1 MRGIESGFGLCY
13 DGNRREKTGFHMEL
27 RENIIQCAVS
37 CFEKDGLHFTMND
50 IAKNMHIAKKTIYSL
65 FETKE
70 DLLCAMLDTGFA
82 KIHADKKRILESSLE
97 LPEKLEQVMIAM
109 PDQYSL
115 LDFRRLNELEGK
127 YPKAYALLISHLEN
141 DWEPVNSL
149 IEEGIR
155 QGVLQDISIPL
166 FRSIFTSSIESFL
179 FGDVLEKEKI
189 SYGEALKE
197 LMRILMN
204 GIRKDT
210 HEKNQ

>member
-1 MRGIESGFGLCY
+1 
-13 DGNRREKTGFHMEL
+13 MEL
-27 RENIIQCAVS
+27 RENIIQCAIK

-50 IAKNMHIAKKTIYSL
+50 IARDMHIAKKTIYGL

-82 KIHADKKRILESSLE
+82 KIHADKKRILQSDLAVAD
-97 LPEKLEQVMIAM
+97 KLEKVMIAM
-109 PDQYSL
+109 PDQYSV
-115 LDFRRLNELEGK
+115 LDFRKLSELEGK
-127 YPKAYALLISHLEN
+127 YPAAHALLIRHLEN
-141 DWEPVNSL
+141 DWEPVNAL

-155 QGVLQDISIPL
+155 QGIIQNVSIPL
-166 FRSIFTSSIESFL
+166 FRSIFTASIEAFL
-179 FGDVLEKEKI
+179 FGDVLEKETI
-189 SYGEALKE
+189 SYAEALDE